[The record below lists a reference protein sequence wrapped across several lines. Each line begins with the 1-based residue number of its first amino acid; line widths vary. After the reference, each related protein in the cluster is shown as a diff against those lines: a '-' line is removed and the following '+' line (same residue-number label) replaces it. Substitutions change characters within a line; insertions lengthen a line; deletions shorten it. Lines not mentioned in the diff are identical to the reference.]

1 MRRRWAC
8 WASAGSASWWRRGRK
23 AFGMHIVAYDPF
35 VGSERFR
42 ELGVE
47 KAETP
52 ADLYRQADFITLHL
66 PKTAETRGWLD
77 AEALAQCRDGVR
89 VINCARGELV
99 DDAALKDALDSG
111 KVAGAA
117 LDVFPSEPITDY
129 PLFGLSQRR
138 RHAAPRRLDDRGAG
152 PRGRADRRADDRGA
166 HRRGRLHRGQHPGD
180 RAGGHGRA
188 RPVHPAGRPA
198 GPAGRRARRG
208 LGHRSRRGRVLR
220 PDRGAR
226 HAPAH
231 ARRAPG
237 RAGRALRG
245 GGQPRQRRRRWPRSA
260 ASASP
265 SARRSRRATSP
276 TSSASRSSPAASAS
290 ASPARRSAARSART
304 CSRRG
309 ASASTCSSTRARTSP
324 CSATATCRA

>member
-8 WASAGSASWWRRGRK
+8 WASAGSASWSRRGRK

-99 DDAALKDALDSG
+99 DDAALKDALDCG
-111 KVAGAA
+111 QGRRRGARRLPVGA
-117 LDVFPSEPITDY
+117 DHGLPAVR
-129 PLFGLSQRR
+129 LSQRR

-166 HRRGRLHRGQHPGD
+166 HRRRRLHRGQHPRD

-208 LGHRSRRGRVLR
+208 LGHRSRRGGVLR

-226 HAPAH
+226 HAAAH
-231 ARRAPG
+231 ARRAQG

-245 GGQPRQRRRRWPRSA
+245 GGQPRQRRRAGRG
-260 ASASP
+260 
-265 SARRSRRATSP
+265 ARHRRLRAQGGRRARLRRP
-276 TSSASRSSPAASAS
+276 RPHHDRRRQRALPRRRHDVRPPA
-290 ASPARRSAARSART
+290 SART
-304 CSRRG
+304 CWRRG